1 MRQDIPIEDTLAALE
16 RRRLAKLAR
25 DWLDI
30 ERTRPAFEVVASEDK
45 RSLEAAGLVF
55 SGRID
60 RMDRLADG
68 GHALIDYKS
77 GTVTPRQWEG
87 QRPQD
92 PQLPLYAIN
101 SGEPVSAVVFAK
113 LKTGGMRFM
122 GYSREDKAIPG
133 VKQYHDWD
141 GLMGD
146 WKKELHR
153 LGSAFAGSEATVDPK
168 KLGQTCRY
176 CELQPLCRVHERFS
190 ALALDQGEDGTT
202 DEGGEE
208 E

>member
-1 MRQDIPIEDTLAALE
+1 M
-16 RRRLAKLAR
+16 
-25 DWLDI
+25 
-30 ERTRPAFEVVASEDK
+30 VASEDK
-45 RSLEAAGLVF
+45 RPLLAAGLVF

-77 GTVTPRQWEG
+77 GTVTPKQWEG
-87 QRPQD
+87 ERPQD
-92 PQLPLYAIN
+92 PQLPLYAVN
-101 SGEPVSAVVFAK
+101 SAEPVSAVVFAK

-133 VKQYHDWD
+133 VKQYKNWE
-141 GLMGD
+141 GLMGG
-146 WKKELHR
+146 WKEELHR
-153 LGSAFAGSEATVDPK
+153 LGSAFASSEAAVDPK

-190 ALALDQGEDGTT
+190 ALTLDQGEDSAIA